1 MRILI
6 TGGSGLLGQYLNIEL
21 NKKNQI
27 LTLYNNNIGNAQ
39 KFLSEKIE
47 LTEFANLD
55 RVIFRFKPEVIIHT
69 AAITDVNIAETMDWQ
84 KLFLINVEVTRNI
97 AEICR
102 EVGTKLV
109 FTSTDLVDEGIENCK
124 KDEDAKLKPLSRYA
138 KSKLQAEE
146 QIIKVDCEYMIL
158 RLSLMFGFGLNHS
171 VNHFSQTI
179 NKLKNGEDVF
189 LFSDQYRS
197 QISLREASR
206 IISILVKSKNWNE
219 VINIGGKERV
229 SRYELF
235 ERYANY
241 AKLDKKLLHPVLL
254 KDSAIN
260 HKVFDVSFNTEKLD
274 SLLTEF
280 TIDYHPS
287 SIEKMFEEL

>member
-109 FTSTDLVDEGIENCK
+109 FTSTDLVYEGIENCK
-124 KDEDAKLKPLSRYA
+124 KDEDAKLKPLSLYA

-254 KDSAIN
+254 KDSALN

-274 SLLTEF
+274 SLLSEF
-280 TIDYHPS
+280 TIEYHPS

>member
-109 FTSTDLVDEGIENCK
+109 FTSTDLVYEGIENCK
-124 KDEDAKLKPLSRYA
+124 KDEDAKLKPLSLYA

-206 IISILVKSKNWNE
+206 IISILVKSKDWNE

-254 KDSAIN
+254 KDSALN

-274 SLLTEF
+274 SLLSEF
-280 TIDYHPS
+280 TIEYHPS

>member
-124 KDEDAKLKPLSRYA
+124 KDEDAKLKPLSLYA

-274 SLLTEF
+274 SLLSEF
-280 TIDYHPS
+280 TIEYHPS

>member
-109 FTSTDLVDEGIENCK
+109 FTSTDLVYEGIENCK
-124 KDEDAKLKPLSRYA
+124 KDEDAKLKPLSLYA

-274 SLLTEF
+274 SLLSEF
-280 TIDYHPS
+280 TIEYHPS

>member
-254 KDSAIN
+254 KDSALN

-274 SLLTEF
+274 SLLSEF
-280 TIDYHPS
+280 TIEYHPS